1 MLPALAGSWEVSPD
15 DLDLAPAVE
24 QRRPRLLTI
33 MGSGETAPP
42 MAKVHRLLVERLGP
56 PPVDV
61 VLLDTPYGF
70 QENTDQISQRAV
82 GYFERNLQ
90 VTPGVARWRSVTDDA
105 VRREQALAQIRDA
118 AYVFAGPG
126 SPTYALQVWKDSRL
140 RDVLAEKLAH
150 GGCVTFASAAALTL
164 GVAAVPVYEI
174 YKVGTAP
181 HWVEGMDLLATTG
194 LRAAIIPHY
203 DNAEG
208 GNHDTRFCY
217 LGERRLRMLESML
230 EPGTVVLGV
239 DEHTACL
246 LDLDADTATVLGR
259 GVVTVRRHGV
269 STLFASG
276 CTVPI
281 DDLRAAADEHR
292 TPDAGTAP
300 SAPASAA
307 DPNAATPPSLHAE
320 TERLEQTFDA
330 GLRSRDVRAA
340 VGAILELEQAIVDW
354 SADTEELDGVERPRA
369 TLRRMVTRLGEA
381 AVAGTRDPRELVSP
395 FVDTLVELRNRARE
409 ERSWKLA
416 DELRDRLGAAGVEV
430 QDTPEGTVWMLA
442 DRRPAL

>member
-1 MLPALAGSWEVSPD
+1 MSPD
-15 DLDLAPAVE
+15 DPDLAPGVE

-56 PPVDV
+56 SLVDIL
-61 VLLDTPYGF
+61 LLDTPYGF

-82 GYFERNLQ
+82 DYFERNLG
-90 VTPGVARWRSVTDDA
+90 VTPDVARWRSNTDDV
-105 VRREQALAQIRDA
+105 VRREQALAQIQDA

-126 SPTYALQVWKDSRL
+126 SPTYALEVWKDSRL
-140 RDVLAEKLAH
+140 RNVLAEKLAH

-164 GVAAVPVYEI
+164 GVATVPVYEI

-194 LRAAIIPHY
+194 LRAAVIPHY

-208 GNHDTRFCY
+208 ENHDTRFCY
-217 LGERRLRMLESML
+217 LGERRLRMMESML

-239 DEHTACL
+239 DEHTACSF
-246 LDLDADTATVLGR
+246 DLDADTATVLGR
-259 GVVTVRRHGV
+259 GAVTVRRRGV

-281 DDLRAAADEHR
+281 DDLRAAADDRR
-292 TPDAGTAP
+292 THDEVIPPRVPTA
-300 SAPASAA
+300 AS
-307 DPNAATPPSLHAE
+307 DPNAGTPPSLNAE
-320 TERLEQTFDA
+320 TERLERTFDA

-354 SADTEELDGVERPRA
+354 SADTEELDGIDRPRA
-369 TLRRMVTRLGEA
+369 TLRRMVTRLGEV

-395 FVDTLVELRNRARE
+395 FVDALVALRNRARE
-409 ERSWKLA
+409 ERAWALA
-416 DELRDRLGAAGVEV
+416 DDLRDRLVAAGIEMH
-430 QDTPEGTVWMLA
+430 DTPEGTVWLLA
-442 DRRPAL
+442 GQRSAL